1 MFSILNIQS
10 ATKSVTN
17 FTAKSKT
24 LITLSLVAGTVFAFS
39 LAPMS
44 TVFALQNESN
54 QTTQIN
60 QIQFEPSVDLQ
71 DVKGY
76 LESRQFDNLKYA
88 SVTAELETNN
98 HIIPLNIDYDL
109 KDINKTIESYNNQ
122 KKAIVDGIRKS
133 KAQPQPTKES
143 IREQNTKIAD
153 DILKTAK
160 ESEAINKKTKNNGS
174 KNIIPSQVDLDF
186 VKENGYL
193 PAPKV
198 NKAEI
203 EAKVKELGLPQEY
216 VIYATDPQITGR
228 LANARPE
235 DREAVLTPVE
245 KNDRAEKQAD
255 QKIQEDVVSQTDEMQ
270 LKDIEKTLSKVTSIK
285 VSQLSYFTNLG
296 DNNTEKTAKIA
307 GKANKKQGDKSD
319 TAKVKAK
326 SQIVQSSNQTKKPKL
341 EDNIKQ
347 TVTQDITGQFKQS
360 KEEEKKVK
368 DSQEKDK
375 QDYLQRAKIGKQ
387 QHNKI
392 EQAMYAQE
400 GIKVDAIED
409 TVVEPK
415 KVGFVEGL
423 LSLGG
428 LKAEAKGLNNTQY
441 ALLLYASQD
450 QNLAITF
457 NSSLSGQPGS
467 ISTSNGT
474 YGTQRFCFDNDNN
487 RIQLAYGGD
496 CSQVYN
502 LCLDDRESR
511 YAAGD
516 TVQLYTCN
524 YSYDQKWFF
533 DEEGRIASIANP
545 GVCIDSYGG
554 LANGARLGLWSCHN
568 GSSEN
573 WRAGFSN
580 SGVGSPGMT
589 IWAIRSSNN
598 LYGYGNSNLNACQ
611 GGACENGFNGPGHAF
626 VEFWNNYNGGFAT
639 QNTFSRWDFDDND
652 CQNINRVNLSN
663 NNICDRDKITVDV
676 EIDLKNNPNK
686 YSGFRR
692 RGVYLNKAYYDY
704 MVFGSGYRSNY
715 RNGVRV
721 DLGGDGTY
729 SSNNVSQSRNTNY
742 RANYG
747 IFSNGNFVNTSYVCS
762 GQSLKLWNSAYGYD
776 NLNTGWYNGNIPS
789 TPDSIYY
796 QL

>member
-1 MFSILNIQS
+1 MFSLLNIQT
-10 ATKSVTN
+10 ATKKVFN

-24 LITLSLVAGTVFAFS
+24 LIILLLVIGNVFAFS
-39 LAPMS
+39 LAPVSAVMA
-44 TVFALQNESN
+44 VQNESN

-88 SVTAELETNN
+88 SVTTDLETNN
-98 HIIPLNIDYDL
+98 HIIPLTVDYDL
-109 KDINKTIESYNNQ
+109 KDIKKTTESYNSQ
-122 KKAIVDGIRKS
+122 KKAIVEGIRKS
-133 KAQPQPTKES
+133 KTQPQKSKES
-143 IREQNTKIAD
+143 TKLQNQKIAD
-153 DILKTAK
+153 DVLFQAK
-160 ESEAINKKTKNNGS
+160 ESLEINRKTKNNNS
-174 KNIIPSQVDLDF
+174 KSIIPSQADLDF

-193 PAPKV
+193 PATRV
-198 NKAEI
+198 NKQEI
-203 EAKVKELGLPQEY
+203 ENKVKELGLPREY
-216 VIYATDPQITGR
+216 IDYATDPQITGR

-235 DREAVLTPVE
+235 DREAIMTLQE
-245 KNDRAEKQAD
+245 KADRDEKQVD
-255 QKIQEDVVSQTDEMQ
+255 QKVQDDLVNQTDENSLQ
-270 LKDIEKTLSKVTSIK
+270 SIENLTSTNTTIK
-285 VSQLSYFTNLG
+285 VSSLIYYTNTG
-296 DNNTEKTAKIA
+296 DNNAQTITTKNNKPT
-307 GKANKKQGDKSD
+307 KKQGDKSD
-319 TAKVKAK
+319 AAKVTSKAEK
-326 SQIVQSSNQTKKPKL
+326 TKKTKQLKL
-341 EDNIKQ
+341 EDNINQ
-347 TVTQDITGQFKQS
+347 TIIQDITGQFKQS
-360 KEEEKKVK
+360 KEEEKKIK
-368 DSQEKDK
+368 DTQEKDK
-375 QDYLQRAKIGKQ
+375 QEYLQRAKTGKQ

-392 EQAMYAQE
+392 EQAMYTKE
-400 GIKVDAIED
+400 GIVVDAIED
-409 TVVEPK
+409 TASNSQATK
-415 KVGFVEGL
+415 TSFIQDL

-428 LKAEAKGLNNTQY
+428 LKAEAKGLNNSNFS
-441 ALLLYASQD
+441 LLLYASQD

-457 NSSLSGQPGS
+457 PNYGSGQAGS
-467 ISTSNGT
+467 VSTSYGN
-474 YGTQRFCFDNDNN
+474 YGTQRFCFDNDTNQ
-487 RIQLAYGGD
+487 IKLAYGGT
-496 CSQVYN
+496 CAEVYN

-511 YAAGD
+511 FVAGD

-533 DEEGRIASIANP
+533 DEEGRIASLYNP
-545 GVCIDSYGG
+545 GICIDSYGG
-554 LANGARLGLWSCHN
+554 LANGAKLGLWTCHT

-598 LYGYGNSNLNACQ
+598 LYGYGNSNLSACQ
-611 GGACENGFNGPGHAF
+611 GGVCENGFNGPGHAF

-652 CQNINRVNLSN
+652 CQNINRTNVSN

-715 RNGVRV
+715 RNGVKV

-729 SSNNVSQSRNTNY
+729 SGNNVSQSRNTNY

-747 IFSNGNFVNTSYVCS
+747 IFNNGNFVNTSYVCS

-776 NLNTGWYNGNIPS
+776 NLNTGWFNGNIPS